1 MKGTGGNFCLCAF
14 VSSRAKKRD
23 PLCLPTSCQW
33 QLRFTP
39 LPRSPIPAPF
49 DIVLHG
55 A

>member
-1 MKGTGGNFCLCAF
+1 MKGTVGNFCLSAF
-14 VSSRAKKRD
+14 VSSLAKKRD

-39 LPRSPIPAPF
+39 LPGSPVLAPF
-49 DIVLHG
+49 DIVLRG

>member
-14 VSSRAKKRD
+14 VSSPAKKRD
-23 PLCLPTSCQW
+23 TLCLPTSCQW
-33 QLRFTP
+33 QLHFTL
-39 LPRSPIPAPF
+39 LPRRPILAPF